1 MASTAENK
9 EKMKDALNI
18 LSEAAKDEEAE
29 LKRLMKDKY
38 GNLKSLVTGMEKEA
52 ESKAYSGFERVKQ
65 LEKRGEDKARE
76 SAQNVD
82 QCVHEQPWKAMG
94 YAAVGALVLGYLMGR
109 K

>member
-18 LSEAAKDEEAE
+18 LSDAAKDEEAE

-38 GNLKSLVTGMEKEA
+38 GNLKSFVTGLESEA
-52 ESKAYSGFERVKQ
+52 EQKAYSGFEKVKD
-65 LEKRGEDKARE
+65 LERRGEERARK
-76 SAQNVD
+76 SVQDVD

-94 YAAVGALVLGYLMGR
+94 FAAVGALFLGYLMGR